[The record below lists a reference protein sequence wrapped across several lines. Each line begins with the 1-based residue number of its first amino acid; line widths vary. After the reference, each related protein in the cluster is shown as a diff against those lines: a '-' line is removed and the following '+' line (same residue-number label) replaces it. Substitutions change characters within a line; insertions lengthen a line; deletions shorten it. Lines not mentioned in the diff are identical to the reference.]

1 MVTRAS
7 LSRRCLFVFVFF
19 QCFMFVFFFSGF
31 VCLFFYPS
39 FVYFV
44 FLSVLF
50 PSEYVI
56 CSRLEER
63 LSLWH
68 RIRRGICP
76 GNVLFERRS
85 NIPVPSPDKF
95 YCGDVQ
101 KNNEK
106 KRSPRKIQLTL
117 FVAQPSFCISDER

>member
-19 QCFMFVFFFSGF
+19 SVLCLFFSSRGLF
-31 VCLFFYPS
+31 VYFFYPS

-63 LSLWH
+63 LAVASNSSWNM
-68 RIRRGICP
+68 P
-76 GNVLFERRS
+76 G
-85 NIPVPSPDKF
+85 
-95 YCGDVQ
+95 
-101 KNNEK
+101 
-106 KRSPRKIQLTL
+106 
-117 FVAQPSFCISDER
+117 